1 MTIDEII
8 KSLESYSNLHR
19 LYDWENPE
27 FYISSIKY
35 DEDEDK
41 LYIYFKE
48 EKEKEEF

>member
-1 MTIDEII
+1 MRIDEITRA
-8 KSLESYSNLHR
+8 LEDYSNLHR

-41 LYIYFKE
+41 LYVYFEE
-48 EKEKEEF
+48 EKEREEF